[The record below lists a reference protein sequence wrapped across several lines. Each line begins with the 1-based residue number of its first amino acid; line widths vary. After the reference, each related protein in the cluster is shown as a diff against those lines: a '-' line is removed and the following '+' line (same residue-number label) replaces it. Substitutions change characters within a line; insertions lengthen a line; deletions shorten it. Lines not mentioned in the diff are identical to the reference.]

1 MPFGI
6 IVVRWDNRLGAVLE
20 AKYPEDIRT
29 TEDQIMKIYTAHA
42 MGEAAAGFM
51 SMRLGNLNVASYY
64 AGWEVNYYVALL
76 LTIEENADDYE
87 DGLAEIAANIFAKLE
102 NEQYKAELEDL
113 YNKLTRFPTL
123 SEEQKMGVILSDPT
137 RLSII
142 ERLIEEGN
150 TTISDLEV
158 WLKHKLDLKAIE
170 LYSFL
175 APLIKNGLVTTQ
187 WVEGLPSQCV
197 FLIRDVF
204 IARVPARII
213 VKKARSG
220 ELSAEVS
227 SEYMDEV
234 KNFFR
239 DYIVTPDD
247 TETITK
253 ILSDPDAYD
262 ILVALRESILPKG
275 EIHKLLD
282 KKKSVVDSILQA
294 MDKAGFTMD
303 LRIEKRTHTA
313 LKTDIKVMTFFPEY
327 LVEQIGQQYNDQ
339 IKPPRMLL
347 WHLKALRD
355 SYPM

>member
-1 MPFGI
+1 MPFGM

-20 AKYPEDIRT
+20 AKYPEHIRT
-29 TEDQIMKIYTAHA
+29 TDDQIMKIYTAHA

-64 AGWEVNYYVALL
+64 GGWELNYYVALL
-76 LTIEENADDYE
+76 LTLEENADEYE
-87 DGLAEIAANIFAKLE
+87 DGLAEIAAHIFSKLE
-102 NEQYKAELEDL
+102 NEAYKAELEDL

-123 SEEQKMGVILSDPT
+123 TEEQKMAVILSDPV
-137 RLSII
+137 RRSII

-150 TTISDLEV
+150 TTMSDLEV
-158 WLKHKLDLKAIE
+158 WLKHKLDVKAIE
-170 LYSFL
+170 LNSFL
-175 APLIKNGLVTTQ
+175 SPLIKNGLVTTQ
-187 WVEGLPSQCV
+187 WVEGLPSQCI
-197 FLIRDVF
+197 FLVRDVF
-204 IARVPARII
+204 IARVPARVI
-213 VKKARSG
+213 VKKAKSG
-220 ELSAEVS
+220 ELGPEAS
-227 SEYMDEV
+227 SEYLDEV

-239 DYIVTPDD
+239 DYAVSPED

-262 ILVALRESILPKG
+262 VLVALRENVLPKG

-282 KKKSVVDSILQA
+282 KKKSVVDSILDA
-294 MDKAGFTMD
+294 FDRAGFTMD
-303 LRIEKRTHTA
+303 LKIEKKTYVA
-313 LKTDIKVMTFFPEY
+313 LKTDVKIMTFFPEY

-339 IKPPRMLL
+339 VKPPRMLL

>member
-6 IVVRWDNRLGAVLE
+6 IVVKWDNRLGAVLE
-20 AKYPEDIRT
+20 ARFPEHIRT
-29 TEDQIMKIYTAHA
+29 TDDQIMKIYTAHA

-64 AGWEVNYYVALL
+64 GGWELNYYVALL
-76 LTIEENADDYE
+76 LTLEENADDYE
-87 DGLAEIAANIFAKLE
+87 DGLAEIAAHIFAKLE
-102 NEQYKAELEDL
+102 NEAYKAELEDL

-123 SEEQKMGVILSDPT
+123 SEEQKMSVILSDPV
-137 RLSII
+137 RLNII

-158 WLKHKLDLKAIE
+158 WLKHKLDVKAIE

-175 APLIKNGLVTTQ
+175 SPLIKNGLVTTQ

-204 IARVPARII
+204 IARVPARGI
-213 VKKARSG
+213 VKKAKSG
-220 ELSAEVS
+220 ELGAEVAS
-227 SEYMDEV
+227 DYMDEV

-239 DYIVTPDD
+239 DYVVSPED

-253 ILSDPDAYD
+253 ILADPDAYD
-262 ILVALRESILPKG
+262 VLVALRENILPKG

-282 KKKSVVDSILQA
+282 KKKSVVDSILDA
-294 MDKAGFTMD
+294 LDKAGFTME
-303 LRIEKRTHTA
+303 LRIEKKAYVA
-313 LKTDIKVMTFFPEY
+313 LKTDVKIMTFFPEY

-339 IKPPRMLL
+339 VKPPRMLL

>member
-1 MPFGI
+1 
-6 IVVRWDNRLGAVLE
+6 VVRWDNRLGAVLE
-20 AKYPEDIRT
+20 AKFPEHIRT
-29 TEDQIMKIYTAHA
+29 TDDQIMKIYTAHA

-64 AGWEVNYYVALL
+64 GGWELNYYVALL
-76 LTIEENADDYE
+76 LTLEENADEYE
-87 DGLAEIAANIFAKLE
+87 DGLAEIAAHIFSKLE
-102 NEQYKAELEDL
+102 NEAYKAELEDL

-123 SEEQKMGVILSDPT
+123 SEEQKMAVILSDPV
-137 RLSII
+137 RRSII

-150 TTISDLEV
+150 TTISDLEI
-158 WLKHKLDLKAIE
+158 WLKHKLDVKAIE
-170 LYSFL
+170 LHSFL

-187 WVEGLPSQCV
+187 WVEGLPSQCI
-197 FLIRDVF
+197 FLIRDIF

-213 VKKARSG
+213 VKKAKSG
-220 ELSAEVS
+220 ELGPEAS

-239 DYIVTPDD
+239 DYVATPED

-253 ILSDPDAYD
+253 ILADPDAYD
-262 ILVALRESILPKG
+262 VLVALRENVLPKG

-282 KKKSVVDSILQA
+282 KKKSVVDSVLDA
-294 MDKAGFTMD
+294 FDRAGFTME
-303 LRIEKRTHTA
+303 LKIEKKTYVA
-313 LKTDIKVMTFFPEY
+313 LKTDVKIMTFFPEY

-339 IKPPRMLL
+339 VKPPRMLL

>member
-1 MPFGI
+1 MPFGL
-6 IVVRWDNRLGAVLE
+6 IVVKWDNRLGAVLE

-51 SMRLGNLNVASYY
+51 SMRLGNLNVASQYG
-64 AGWEVNYYVALL
+64 GWDINYYVALL
-76 LTIEENADDYE
+76 LTLEENADEYE
-87 DGLAEIAANIFAKLE
+87 DGLTEIAANIFAKLE
-102 NEQYKAELEDL
+102 NEEYKAELEDL

-123 SEEQKMGVILSDPT
+123 SEEQRMGVILSDPV
-137 RLSII
+137 RRSII

-150 TTISDLEV
+150 TTVSDLEV
-158 WLKHKLDLKAIE
+158 WLKHKLEVKAIE
-170 LYSFL
+170 LYSFM

-187 WVEGLPSQCV
+187 WVEGLPSQCI

-213 VKKARSG
+213 VKKAKSG
-220 ELSAEVS
+220 EFGAEAS
-227 SEYMDEV
+227 SDYLDEV

-239 DYIVTPDD
+239 DYVVTPED

-262 ILVALRESILPKG
+262 VLVGLRENVLPKG
-275 EIHKLLD
+275 EIHKILD
-282 KKKSVVDSILQA
+282 KKKSVVDSILA
-294 MDKAGFTMD
+294 AFDKAGFTMD
-303 LRIEKRTHTA
+303 LKIDRRTHSA
-313 LKTDIKVMTFFPEY
+313 LMTDIKVMTFFPEY
-327 LVEQIGQQYNDQ
+327 LVEQIAQQYNDQ

>member
-64 AGWEVNYYVALL
+64 GGWDLNYYVALL
-76 LTIEENADDYE
+76 LTLEENADDYE
-87 DGLAEIAANIFAKLE
+87 DGLAEVAASIFSKLE
-102 NEQYKAELEDL
+102 NEEYKAELEDL

-123 SEEQKMGVILSDPT
+123 SEEQKMGVILSDPI

-142 ERLIEEGN
+142 ERLIEEGS

-158 WLKHKLDLKAIE
+158 WLKHKLELKSVE

-204 IARVPARII
+204 IARVPARMI
-213 VKKARSG
+213 VKRAKSG
-220 ELSAEVS
+220 ELSPEVAS
-227 SEYMDEV
+227 DYLDEV

-239 DYIVTPDD
+239 DYVITPED

-262 ILVALRESILPKG
+262 VLVALRENILPKC
-275 EIHKLLD
+275 EIHKLLN
-282 KKKSVVDSILQA
+282 KKKSVVDSILRVFSR
-294 MDKAGFTMD
+294 AGFIMELKID
-303 LRIEKRTHTA
+303 RKTHVA
-313 LKTDIKVMTFFPEY
+313 LKTDIKIMTFFPEY

>member
-20 AKYPEDIRT
+20 AKFPEDIRT

-64 AGWEVNYYVALL
+64 GGWDLNYYVALL
-76 LTIEENADDYE
+76 LTLEENADDYE
-87 DGLAEIAANIFAKLE
+87 DGLAEISAGIFAKLE
-102 NEQYKAELEDL
+102 NEEYKAELEDL
-113 YNKLTRFPTL
+113 YTKLTRFPTL
-123 SEEQKMGVILSDPT
+123 SEEQKMGVILSDPA

-142 ERLIEEGN
+142 ERMIEEGN
-150 TTISDLEV
+150 TTISDLEI
-158 WLKHKLDLKAIE
+158 WLKNKLDVKAIE

-175 APLIKNGLVTTQ
+175 APLIKNGLVTIQ

-213 VKKARSG
+213 VKRAKSG
-220 ELSAEVS
+220 ELSPEVAS
-227 SEYMDEV
+227 DFLDEV

-239 DYIVTPDD
+239 DYIVSPED

-262 ILVALRESILPKG
+262 VLVALRESILPKG
-275 EIHKLLD
+275 EIHSLLN
-282 KKKSVVDSILQA
+282 KKKSVVDSILGA
-294 MDKAGFTMD
+294 LKKAGFTTELKID
-303 LRIEKRTHTA
+303 QKTHVA

-327 LVEQIGQQYNDQ
+327 LVEQIAQQYNDQ

>member
-6 IVVRWDNRLGAVLE
+6 IVVKWDNRLGAVLE
-20 AKYPEDIRT
+20 ARFPEHIRT
-29 TEDQIMKIYTAHA
+29 TDDQIMKIYTAHA

-64 AGWEVNYYVALL
+64 GGWELNYYVALL
-76 LTIEENADDYE
+76 LTLEENADDYE
-87 DGLAEIAANIFAKLE
+87 DGLAEIAAHIFSKLE
-102 NEQYKAELEDL
+102 NEAYKAELEDL

-123 SEEQKMGVILSDPT
+123 SEEQKMSVILSDPV
-137 RLSII
+137 RLNII

-150 TTISDLEV
+150 TTMSDLEI
-158 WLKHKLDLKAIE
+158 WLKHKLDVKAIE

-204 IARVPARII
+204 IARVPARGI
-213 VKKARSG
+213 VKKAKSG
-220 ELSAEVS
+220 ELGPEVAS
-227 SEYMDEV
+227 DYLDEV

-239 DYIVTPDD
+239 DYVVSPED

-253 ILSDPDAYD
+253 ILADPDAYD
-262 ILVALRESILPKG
+262 VLVALRENILPKG

-282 KKKSVVDSILQA
+282 KKKSVVDSILDA
-294 MDKAGFTMD
+294 FDKAGFTMD
-303 LRIEKRTHTA
+303 VKVEKKSHVA
-313 LKTDIKVMTFFPEY
+313 LKTDVKIMTFFPEY

-339 IKPPRMLL
+339 VKPPRMLL

>member
-6 IVVRWDNRLGAVLE
+6 IIVRWDNRLGAVLE
-20 AKYPEDIRT
+20 ARFPEHIRT
-29 TEDQIMKIYTAHA
+29 TDDQIMKIYTAHA

-64 AGWEVNYYVALL
+64 GGWELNYYVALL
-76 LTIEENADDYE
+76 LTLEENADDYE
-87 DGLAEIAANIFAKLE
+87 DGLAEIAAHIFSKLE
-102 NEQYKAELEDL
+102 NEAYKAELEDL

-123 SEEQKMGVILSDPT
+123 SEEQKMSVILSDPV

-150 TTISDLEV
+150 TTISDLEI
-158 WLKHKLDLKAIE
+158 WLKHKLEVKAIE

-213 VKKARSG
+213 VKKAKSG
-220 ELSAEVS
+220 ELGPEAASD
-227 SEYMDEV
+227 YLDEV

-239 DYIVTPDD
+239 DYVVSPED

-253 ILSDPDAYD
+253 ILADPDAYD
-262 ILVALRESILPKG
+262 VLVALRENILPKG

-282 KKKSVVDSILQA
+282 KKKSVVDSILDA
-294 MDKAGFTMD
+294 FDKAGFTMEIK
-303 LRIEKRTHTA
+303 IEKKAYVALRTDV
-313 LKTDIKVMTFFPEY
+313 KIMTFFPEY

-339 IKPPRMLL
+339 VKPPRMLL

>member
-20 AKYPEDIRT
+20 AKYPESIRT
-29 TEDQIMKIYTAHA
+29 TDDQIMKIYTAHA

-64 AGWEVNYYVALL
+64 SGFDINYYVALL
-76 LTIEENADDYE
+76 LTLEENAEDYE
-87 DGLAEIAANIFAKLE
+87 DGLAEVAAKIFSKIE
-102 NEQYKAELEDL
+102 NEEYKAELEDL

-123 SEEQKMGVILSDPT
+123 NEEQKMAVILSDPV
-137 RLSII
+137 RLNII

-150 TTISDLEV
+150 TTLADLET
-158 WLKHKLDLKAIE
+158 WLKHKLEVKAIDI
-170 LYSFL
+170 YSYL
-175 APLIKNGLVTTQ
+175 SPLIKNGLVTTQ

-213 VKKARSG
+213 VKKAKSG
-220 ELSAEVS
+220 EMSPEVA
-227 SEYMDEV
+227 SEYLDEV

-239 DYIVTPDD
+239 DYVISPED
-247 TETITK
+247 TELITK

-262 ILVALRESILPKG
+262 VLVALRENVLPKG
-275 EIHKLLD
+275 EIHRILD
-282 KKKSVVDSILQA
+282 KKKSVVDSILSA
-294 MDKAGFTMD
+294 LDKAGFTMD
-303 LRIEKRTHTA
+303 LKIDRKTHTA
-313 LKTDIKVMTFFPEY
+313 LKTDVKIMTFFPEY